1 MKRNMKVSVKCS
13 NDRCYC
19 CIPTISAT
27 VEYTQNGPEANG
39 VVHSNYHQKKDRATT
54 NCLKLLR
61 RLMSLLLFMIC
72 ISMITMISTFALRFS
87 GGIHRFPVEFPEPT
101 LIAEHR
107 EKILILS
114 TRIGNPLRFE
124 GSDQQKAELYRDL
137 SGNKRLYAAHW
148 DNVEYLERNKAMVAG
163 PEQWTKPFFIRSI
176 MRNES
181 YGHFDWILWMDA
193 DTAILNCSVS
203 VLDLIEHRAVT
214 ASNDSN
220 VSLVFNGDKN
230 AIVNN
235 GVFAIRNNEWGLDF
249 VEKWVFLKESGK
261 SPWAEQFMGWRDQN
275 IFIAL
280 IFGWDPHREATEKKL
295 KAAVGKGRKF
305 KMVDSQ
311 SIPKALK
318 GLPSEFRHRVAMMP
332 DKLWNSYDDR
342 AEDTFILHCPGTDK
356 QSPCKK
362 VLVTKH
368 IRSRSNCAAL
378 NSEIAHK

>member
-214 ASNDSN
+214 ASKLTVSNDSN
-220 VSLVFNGDKN
+220 IRTTNGDWTLSKN
-230 AIVNN
+230 
-235 GVFAIRNNEWGLDF
+235 GCFSRNRAPIPGPR
-249 VEKWVFLKESGK
+249 K
-261 SPWAEQFMGWRDQN
+261 SEGGRTR
-275 IFIAL
+275 IF
-280 IFGWDPHREATEKKL
+280 
-295 KAAVGKGRKF
+295 
-305 KMVDSQ
+305 S
-311 SIPKALK
+311 
-318 GLPSEFRHRVAMMP
+318 
-332 DKLWNSYDDR
+332 
-342 AEDTFILHCPGTDK
+342 
-356 QSPCKK
+356 
-362 VLVTKH
+362 
-368 IRSRSNCAAL
+368 SRSFSDGTRTAKRMRKRWWPRWRKDGG
-378 NSEIAHK
+378 SKWEIPRASPKHSGRCRARSDSAWL